1 MLEKEENMLSNEK
14 YLVNSVLNGLIYLE
28 SLKTFCVNIRVAFL
42 HKNEYYIDTAI
53 DFYNQCQDLIVKF
66 LKYANHNLPAT
77 LLTEKLFGIELQPE
91 IIEEKLKLESGV
103 PKNISDEEALKIEV
117 LNDKALIICR
127 NLRKFLREIFNNE
140 VEINLFAYTS
150 PFAIR
155 NMIEE
160 TIIYILV
167 LERLKERRETTP
179 TFATETEYKPIYLL
193 RSFAIFI
200 RSTVDASREDIIVKA
215 QAFIVELTYLS
226 EEYATTSLSPYS
238 QEELTKK
245 GKKLL
250 ERFTLFLEYIIK
262 ELLEKQV
269 FIKLE
274 AVTLDGMYRTCHVI
288 NYFIFSYDAAIEK
301 NANIIWDNS
310 IVLLYF

>member
-1 MLEKEENMLSNEK
+1 MLSNEK

-66 LKYANHNLPAT
+66 LKYANHNLSKELLDAKVIVTNYTLPAT

-301 NANIIWDNS
+301 KENQ
-310 IVLLYF
+310 